1 MIKTFNLYCDESCH
15 LENDNMP
22 YMIYGYVSIASNQIQ
37 LAKKQIKQIQLD
49 YNFDGEMKWNN
60 VCSKTFPFYSEIIN
74 YFFSNDMLF
83 RAVVVDKN
91 QIDNNRPLYS
101 FNDFYFRM
109 YYQLLHHKTDMEN
122 TYNVYIDIKDTR
134 SQGKLHE
141 LKKILKYN
149 SSINNFQFINSKES
163 IFVQLADLLM
173 GAINYQLRIEKG
185 NLEGKVEAKL
195 KIIEKIKS
203 HTQLTLNKSTS
214 KDFHKFNLFFIC
226 LK

>member
-1 MIKTFNLYCDESCH
+1 MNKTFNLYCDESTH

-37 LAKKQIKQIQLD
+37 LAKKQIKQIKLEH
-49 YNFDGEMKWNN
+49 NFEGEMKWNN

-91 QIDNNRPLYS
+91 QIDNNRPDYS

-134 SQGKLHE
+134 SQGKLHK
-141 LKKILKYN
+141 LKDLLKYN

-173 GAINYQLRIEKG
+173 GAINYKLRVEKG
-185 NLEGKVEAKL
+185 NIGGKVEAKL
-195 KIIEKIKS
+195 KIIQKIKS